1 MTLVPS
7 KPHLAK
13 RTRRTPMVTLTA
25 EPPAAAAVRVDW
37 MWTVSVERVLDAAPD
52 LLNWAS

>member
-1 MTLVPS
+1 MI
-7 KPHLAK
+7 
-13 RTRRTPMVTLTA
+13 TLTA

-37 MWTVSVERVLDAAPD
+37 MWTVRVERVLDAAPD